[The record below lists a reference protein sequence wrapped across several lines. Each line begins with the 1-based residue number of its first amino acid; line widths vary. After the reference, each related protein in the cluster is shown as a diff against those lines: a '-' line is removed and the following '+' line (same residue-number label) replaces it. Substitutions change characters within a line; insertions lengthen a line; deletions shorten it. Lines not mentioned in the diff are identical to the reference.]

1 MSCPETVNGPYV
13 ELVPTELPEDM
24 ILSVKLLRQHVNW
37 LENKELKFTFTG
49 VTVVF
54 ANVIL
59 MVPIRFL
66 QRANNH
72 IDRSRF

>member
-13 ELVPTELPEDM
+13 ELVPTELPEGL
-24 ILSVKLLRQHVNW
+24 ILSVRPLMQHVNW
-37 LENKELKFTFTG
+37 LENKELKFSFTG

-66 QRANNH
+66 QRANNK
-72 IDRSRF
+72 

>member
-1 MSCPETVNGPYV
+1 M
-13 ELVPTELPEDM
+13 
-24 ILSVKLLRQHVNW
+24 QHVNW
-37 LENKELKFTFTG
+37 LENKELKFSFTG

-66 QRANNH
+66 QRANNN

>member
-13 ELVPTELPEDM
+13 ELVPTELPEGL
-24 ILSVKLLRQHVNW
+24 ILSVRPLMQHVNW
-37 LENKELKFTFTG
+37 LENKELKFSFTG

-66 QRANNH
+66 QRDNNK
-72 IDRSRF
+72 